1 MCRCVWACVCIIKNE
16 RQPAR
21 MKIEHM
27 HQPMCARDVHKHIH
41 IKKRKKERKSLG
53 THFCHNLSSFNDP
66 FSLALST
73 HLSLCGYSCSG
84 WCVCVCV
91 CDDLCVTDQCLSHCL
106 RLGVCM
112 FCLFSAKL
120 KSLVTTYQR
129 NIEFGH
135 TRDSTQPPCQSSL
148 LCFPLSH
155 HPLFLLHSK
164 LSCWQ

>member
-1 MCRCVWACVCIIKNE
+1 MRGNQLAWKLNTCTS
-16 RQPAR
+16 Q
-21 MKIEHM
+21 
-27 HQPMCARDVHKHIH
+27 CAQKTFTNTYTL
-41 IKKRKKERKSLG
+41 KKERKEENPLVHISVTTSPLLMTPLVSPSAHIYLSVG
-53 THFCHNLSSFNDP
+53 T
-66 FSLALST
+66 AARA
-73 HLSLCGYSCSG
+73 GVG
-84 WCVCVCV
+84 VCV

-148 LCFPLSH
+148 FCFPLSH

>member
-1 MCRCVWACVCIIKNE
+1 MRGNQLAWKLNTCTS
-16 RQPAR
+16 Q
-21 MKIEHM
+21 
-27 HQPMCARDVHKHIH
+27 CAQETFTNTYTL
-41 IKKRKKERKSLG
+41 KKERKKENPWVHISVTTSPLLMTPLVSPSAHIYLSVG
-53 THFCHNLSSFNDP
+53 T
-66 FSLALST
+66 AARA
-73 HLSLCGYSCSG
+73 G
-84 WCVCVCV
+84 VCVCV

-135 TRDSTQPPCQSSL
+135 TRDGTQPPCQSSL

>member
-1 MCRCVWACVCIIKNE
+1 MRGNQLAWKLNTCIG
-16 RQPAR
+16 Q
-21 MKIEHM
+21 
-27 HQPMCARDVHKHIH
+27 CAQETFTNTYTL
-41 IKKRKKERKSLG
+41 KKERKKENPWVHISVTTSPLLMTPLVSPSAHIYLSVG
-53 THFCHNLSSFNDP
+53 T
-66 FSLALST
+66 AARA
-73 HLSLCGYSCSG
+73 G
-84 WCVCVCV
+84 VCV

-135 TRDSTQPPCQSSL
+135 TRDGTQPPCQSSL